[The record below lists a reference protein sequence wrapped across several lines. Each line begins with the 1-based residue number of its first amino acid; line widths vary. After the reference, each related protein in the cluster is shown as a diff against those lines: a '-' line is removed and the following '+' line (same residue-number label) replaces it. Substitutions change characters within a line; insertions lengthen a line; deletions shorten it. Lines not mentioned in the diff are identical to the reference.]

1 MKKILFLLLCV
12 FGISFSNASE
22 RILYIKNITP
32 QEILEGTIYV
42 GQTIPITYSAVLVN
56 GASLQYSS
64 FIDQTTTDNITLKNP
79 NAQWKQID
87 ENNLQITY
95 YFKILSSGAIIPP
108 FEVSALPKNGSYI
121 DLSSTSP
128 IQLNVIDLYQ
138 NKKYVGVVADTLQL
152 ETYKTRNYDEQNNLL
167 AFEINANNA
176 NLEDFRLPDFEKQ
189 GIERSNF
196 SPNESN
202 AIFYCILPKN
212 VQNVSFEYFSLSSN
226 RFEEIRIPVI
236 PSTDTIG
243 TQESLKPK
251 NTYLLYSALFMGS
264 IITILVVLSFFF
276 KRFQKILWAI
286 AIILLIYLL
295 YSLFYTKKVTLEV
308 NKHIWVLPTYNSTI
322 LMTTQEPINVRVIGK
337 HNQYYKIITNDDIV
351 GWIKAEDAR

>member
-1 MKKILFLLLCV
+1 MKRIIFLLLCV
-12 FGISFSNASE
+12 FGVGFGDVSE
-22 RILYIKNITP
+22 RILYLKNITP

-42 GQTIPITYSAVLVN
+42 GQIIPITYNAVLVD

-64 FIDQTTTDNITLKNP
+64 FVDKAATNKITLKNP

-87 ENNLQITY
+87 ESNFQITY
-95 YFKILSSGAIIPP
+95 HFKILASDAVIPA
-108 FEVSALPKNGSYI
+108 FEVSASSKDNSYT
-121 DLSSTSP
+121 DLSSISP
-128 IQLNVIDLYQ
+128 IELNIINLYQ
-138 NKKYVGVVADTLQL
+138 NKRYAGVVANDLQL
-152 ETYKTRNYDEQNNLL
+152 GMYKTRNYDEHNNLL
-167 AFEINANNA
+167 AFELSATNA
-176 NLEDFRLPDFEKQ
+176 NLEDFKLPDFSRQ

-196 SPNESN
+196 NPNQSS
-202 AIFYCILPKN
+202 AIFYCILPKS

-226 RFEEIRIPVI
+226 KFEEIRIPVI
-236 PSTDTIG
+236 PTTDSVS

-264 IITILVVLSFFF
+264 IIIALVALSFFF
-276 KRFQKILWAI
+276 KRFQKILWAL